1 MMNKY
6 FIHIVLCIIC
16 IVLMQTQD
24 MYAQKNIV
32 KANMYYNSQLYAQA
46 IEYFVKE
53 VAANDKETKRDAM
66 IKLAYCYKQT
76 GQFIE
81 AEEVYKELMKQY
93 GKKEPIFIFEYA
105 NALRSSSKY
114 AEAITFFEQYKKI
127 RPNDPLAEQCI
138 QSCIQAEQWLVET
151 PEYFVR
157 IIPQL
162 NTETSDISPV
172 LKGDTLIFSS
182 SRTGSV
188 KKTIDVKEGGKSTML
203 DLFYVNLQD
212 STLKTSNKGYLKNLN
227 TYMHEGPATFSADGN
242 TVYFTRT
249 VRGKKDKK
257 GAPVTL
263 QIYVS
268 RRLASGEWSE
278 SKSALAIN
286 SLKYS
291 VCHPSLSADGKKLYF
306 ASDMPGG
313 KGGTDIYVCE
323 LNKQGQWGSPKNLGE
338 YVNTIGN
345 ELTPFIFNDSTLYF
359 SSDFH
364 PGMGKK
370 DIFVAYYKDKE
381 WRDVENLKPPINTL
395 ANDFGFVRFPNENNG
410 FLTSDRFNG
419 IGREDIYSFINTE
432 PITIQFATS
441 HFAIKDNSFF
451 NTASYQ
457 LDFGEGKDKIDIVS
471 NKKEFRFTIQDTSL
485 VILQERREGLPYNRI
500 NLQFKKNE
508 DAYFELNVR
517 PMQVPVKW
525 NGYVKQSFLKDSVT
539 KDSTFKITAYKP
551 VEGITVKLMSKNN
564 LIEEVESAK
573 NGFYEF
579 QTEFQSRK
587 QYTIIAE
594 KKHTDS
600 FTYKGVVKN
609 HESEIIPNAQV
620 FLYQKNQVVDKLR
633 ATKDGEFQFR
643 VKKGESYRIVG
654 RAENYELNYLDIKPS
669 DSSDVQKI
677 RVLTLRPKGIQP
689 NPTTTPTT
697 KPAQEIV
704 SVPETKPQEVKKIE
718 KFYTVLMYESIAKR
732 PTDVLKKE
740 YNISDSISVYYDANL
755 YKYTIGEFDSLA
767 DATKFNDTKTKHI
780 GATVKYVVDG
790 KFYDIAKIPKQI
802 IVEGKIVDE
811 TQKPVQAN
819 VEFNDNETNKVV
831 VKTESDKTTGEYKAQ
846 LTEGK
851 NYGMYVS
858 REGYIFHSENINLSD
873 ENAIKNTQSNIKKN
887 IEMKPAVPGNS
898 IVLNN
903 IFFDYG
909 KSTIRESSIP
919 ELDRVV
925 AFLQENPRLRVEIS
939 GHTCNTSSW
948 GFNKKL
954 SEARALSVTNYLVQ
968 KGIARNR
975 IVAVGYSYDKPIASN
990 ATEEGKQKNRR
1001 TEFKI
1006 IQ

>member
-1 MMNKY
+1 MKKY
-6 FIHIVLCIIC
+6 LIHTILCIIC
-16 IVLMQTQD
+16 SFALQTH
-24 MYAQKNIV
+24 MAYAQKNIV

-46 IEYFVKE
+46 IDYFVKE
-53 VAANDKETKRDAM
+53 VAANDKATKRDAM

-81 AEEVYKELMKQY
+81 AENVYKELMKQY

-114 AEAITFFEQYKKI
+114 AEAIQFFEQYKKI
-127 RPNDPLAEQCI
+127 KPTDPLAEQCI
-138 QSCIQAEQWLVET
+138 QSCIMAEQWLVET
-151 PEYFVR
+151 PDYFTRLVPL
-157 IIPQL
+157 I
-162 NTETSDISPV
+162 NTEISDISPV

-182 SRTGSV
+182 SRKESV
-188 KKTIDVKEGGKSTML
+188 KKTVDLKEGGKSTML

-212 STLKTSNKGYLKNLN
+212 TTLEISNKGYLKGLN
-227 TYMHEGPATFSADGN
+227 TYMHEGPATFSTDGN

-249 VRGKKDKK
+249 VRGRKDKK

-278 SKSALAIN
+278 AKSALTFN
-286 SLKYS
+286 SFKYS
-291 VCHPSLSADGKKLYF
+291 VAHPSLSPDGKKLYF

-323 LNKQGQWGSPKNLGE
+323 INKQGQWGSPKNLGT

-345 ELTPFIFNDSTLYF
+345 ELTPFIFNDSILYF

-370 DIFVAYYKDKE
+370 DIFIAYYKDKE

-395 ANDFGFVRFPNENNG
+395 ANDFGFVRFPNENKG

-432 PITIQFATS
+432 PIVLQFATS

-451 NTASYQ
+451 NTATYQ
-457 LDFGEGKDKIDIVS
+457 LDFGENREKTDVQSD
-471 NKKEFRFTIQDTSL
+471 KKEFKFSFQDTSL
-485 VILQERREGLPYNRI
+485 VVLNERREGLPYNRI

-508 DAYFELNVR
+508 DAYFELNIR
-517 PMQVPVKW
+517 PMQVSIRY
-525 NGYVKQSFLKDSVT
+525 NGYVKQSFT
-539 KDSTFKITAYKP
+539 KDTIIQDSTVKNTLYKALD
-551 VEGITVKLMSKNN
+551 GITVKLYSKNN
-564 LIEEVESAK
+564 VIEEVESAID
-573 NGFYEF
+573 GYYSFE
-579 QTEFQSRK
+579 TELQSRK

-609 HESEIIPNAQV
+609 QDSENIPNAQV
-620 FLYQKNQVVDKLR
+620 FLYQKNQVLDKMR
-633 ATKDGEFQFR
+633 ASKDGEFQFR
-643 VKKGESYRIVG
+643 VKKGEGYRIVA
-654 RAENYELNYLDIKPS
+654 RAENYDLNYIDIKPA
-669 DSSDVQKI
+669 DSTDVQKI
-677 RVLTLRPKGIQP
+677 RTLTLRQKGLVQQ
-689 NPTTTPTT
+689 TPQ
-697 KPAQEIV
+697 KVEQEV
-704 SVPETKPQEVKKIE
+704 VTVPETKPQEVKKIE
-718 KFYTVLMYESIAKR
+718 KFYTVLIYESIAKR
-732 PTDVLKKE
+732 PIDVLKKE
-740 YNISDSISVYYDANL
+740 YSITDSIAVYYDANL
-755 YKYTIGEFDSLA
+755 YKYVIGKYDSLA
-767 DATKFNDTKTKHI
+767 DATKFNDLKTKHI
-780 GATVKYVVDG
+780 GAQVKYVVDG
-790 KFYDIAKIPKQI
+790 KFYDVGKMPKQV

-831 VKTESDKTTGEYKAQ
+831 VKTESDKVTGEYKAS

-851 NYGMYVS
+851 NYGMYIS

-873 ENAIKNTQSNIKKN
+873 DAATKTAQNSIKKN
-887 IEMKPAVPGNS
+887 VEMKPAIPGNS

-919 ELDRVV
+919 ELERVV

-939 GHTCNTSSW
+939 GHTCNTSSY

-975 IVAVGYSYDKPIASN
+975 ITAIGYSYDKPIASN